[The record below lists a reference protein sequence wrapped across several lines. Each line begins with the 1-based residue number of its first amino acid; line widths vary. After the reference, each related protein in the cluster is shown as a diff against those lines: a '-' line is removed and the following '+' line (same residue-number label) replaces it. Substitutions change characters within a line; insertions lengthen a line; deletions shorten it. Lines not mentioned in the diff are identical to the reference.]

1 MARGVLK
8 HKQKVTLT
16 LNKEVYARAREF
28 VNGLPGNPS
37 VSSLV
42 DEVLDAYL
50 TGTAPLMDAVKS
62 GDEAA
67 QIETLKRLYG
77 EMSTALGLEFGDTI
91 RAMEAQAKKGD
102 SIT

>member
-8 HKQKVTLT
+8 NKQKVTLT

-42 DEVLDAYL
+42 DEVLDAFL
-50 TGTAPLMDAVKS
+50 VGVSPMFDALKV
-62 GDEAA
+62 GDPAS

-77 EMSTALGLEFGDTI
+77 ESSTAMGLDFADTI
-91 RAMEAQAKKGD
+91 RAIEADAKKGD
-102 SIT
+102 STT